1 VGGKLIIFMST
12 KIMFNL
18 FSPLEQF
25 EILPLIPLN
34 NNFFYILN
42 FSFFD
47 LTITNESFIVFLVLA
62 FFITFVKNIKKI
74 NSNSSYIIPENYQF
88 MFEIIINLIVSLVK
102 DNISGQKVQ
111 KFFSLIFV
119 IFIFLALTNCIGMF
133 PYSFTITSN
142 LLATFYLGV
151 SIFLGINIIAIR
163 KHSLKIF
170 SLFLPSGISIYLAF
184 LLIPIEFISYIFK
197 PISLSIRLFANM
209 MAGHTLLKVIAGF
222 IFTLAGS
229 FDIFLLAC
237 YVPAF
242 ILLPL
247 FVLEF
252 AVALI
257 QSFVFSVL
265 ICIYI
270 NDSLNLH

>member
-1 VGGKLIIFMST
+1 MLN
-12 KIMFNL
+12 NL
-18 FSPLEQF
+18 FLLNFYSPLEQF
-25 EILPLIPLN
+25 ETLPVIPI
-34 NNFFYILN
+34 NFDFSDSDLTILN
-42 FSFFD
+42 
-47 LTITNESFIVFLVLA
+47 LTITNETLILYLIFF
-62 FFITFVKNIKKI
+62 FFIFIMQNMRKKFV
-74 NSNSSYIIPENYQF
+74 NSSYIIPENWQLVLEVF
-88 MFEIIINLIVSLVK
+88 INLVVSLVK
-102 DNISGQKVQ
+102 DNISGEKTQ

-119 IFIFLALTNCIGMF
+119 IFMFLVFSNCIGMF
-133 PYSFTITSN
+133 PYSFTVTSN
-142 LLATFYLGV
+142 LLTTFYLGI
-151 SIFLGINIIAIR
+151 SLFLGINIIAIE
-163 KHSLKIF
+163 KHGIKIF
-170 SLFLPSGISIYLAF
+170 SLFLPSGISIYLSF
-184 LLIPIEFISYIFK
+184 LLIPIEFISYVFK

-222 IFTLAGS
+222 IFTLASS
-229 FDIFLLAC
+229 FNILLLAS

-247 FVLEF
+247 FGLEF